1 MGLVIKMK
9 KENGSLKPTSSVY
22 ETLYREFVKSIPEG
36 QTVEVNL
43 IPVTGDGTGLQ
54 LSKLHASIRQIA
66 KETGQDF
73 ESVKLYVKEKAG
85 FIESSSDGTTI
96 KSFADMSKDE
106 LSYCI
111 QATIELGEQLGIVI

>member
-1 MGLVIKMK
+1 MVIKMR
-9 KENGSLKPTSSVY
+9 KEDSGLKPTSSVY
-22 ETLYREFVKSIPEG
+22 ETIYKEFVKSMPDG
-36 QTVEVNL
+36 QLIEVTL
-43 IPVTGDGTGLQ
+43 TPITGEGTGLQ